1 MYLNSS
7 NMVYL
12 ILKIFKIPAL
22 NGAYSNLKACRPNE
36 VSYGSFTSV
45 QMFIVLN

>member
-12 ILKIFKIPAL
+12 ILRIFKIPAL
-22 NGAYSNLKACRPNE
+22 NAAYSKLKACRPHE

-45 QMFIVLN
+45 QMFNVMN